1 MLVASDF
8 RERARM
14 ALQNNWL
21 WAVLTGLVA
30 SILGAAT
37 TMLDGGGSGS
47 SSSNSLSE
55 ENLEVLSEAGFDYNM
70 TEILTNPV
78 TQVVLAVLAVIVIAV
93 VIWSIVIFIIG
104 GPVTLGYA
112 KYNLNL
118 VDGNGAQF
126 SDLFSKFDQFGQGFC
141 VQFLRR
147 LFITLWTLL
156 LVIPGI
162 VKSYSYSM
170 AAYIAAENP
179 DMSAS
184 DAITASKELM
194 EGNKWRLFCLDLS
207 FIGWSILCVFTLGI
221 GYLFLRPYR
230 EAAFAA
236 FYREIVLEKMPVT
249 SQPQI
254 DNMVDNDN
262 PYFKEF

>member
-1 MLVASDF
+1 MLCAADF

-30 SILGAAT
+30 TMLGAAT
-37 TMLDGGGSGS
+37 TLLDGNGGGS
-47 SSSNSLSE
+47 SSSSE
-55 ENLEVLSEAGFDYNM
+55 VTEEELEMLEQTGLNM
-70 TEILTNPV
+70 TEILTNPIV
-78 TQVVLAVLAVIVIAV
+78 QAMMMVLGALMIVLVVWAIVIM
-93 VIWSIVIFIIG
+93 IIG
-104 GPVTLGYA
+104 GPITLCYA
-112 KYNLNL
+112 QYNLNL
-118 VDGNGAQF
+118 VDGFNPQL
-126 SDLFSKFDQFGQGFC
+126 SDLFGKFGQFGQGFC

-147 LFITLWTLL
+147 LFIVLWTFLF
-156 LVIPGI
+156 VIPGL

-179 DMSAS
+179 DMTAS

-194 EGNKWRLFCLDLS
+194 DGNKWRLFCLDLS

-221 GYLFLRPYR
+221 GTLFLRPYR

-236 FYREIVLEKMPVT
+236 FYREIVRERTPVMPQQTV
-249 SQPQI
+249 SQ
-254 DNMVDNDN
+254 DN
-262 PYFKEF
+262 PYFSEF

>member
-1 MLVASDF
+1 MMYAKDF
-8 RERARM
+8 RERARL

-30 SILGAAT
+30 SLLGAAT
-37 TMLDGGGSGS
+37 TMLDGGGSS
-47 SSSNSLSE
+47 SSSDVEQEMEQLEQQGVNYTDLLS
-55 ENLEVLSEAGFDYNM
+55 
-70 TEILTNPV
+70 NPIM
-78 TQVVLAVLAVIVIAV
+78 QAVLVFLGVFLIVMVIWAIVIM
-93 VIWSIVIFIIG
+93 FIG
-104 GPVTLGYA
+104 GPITLGYA

-118 VDGNGAQF
+118 VDGNNPQF
-126 SDLFSKFDQFGQGFC
+126 SNLFSKFDCFGQGFC

-147 LFITLWTLL
+147 LFIFLWTML

-179 DMSAS
+179 DMSAT
-184 DAITASKELM
+184 DAINESKRLM
-194 EGNKWRLFCLDLS
+194 DGNKWRLFCLDLS

-221 GYLFLRPYR
+221 GTLFLRPYR

-236 FYREIVLEKMPVT
+236 FYREIVRERTPIVSPEQNYT
-249 SQPQI
+249 Q
-254 DNMVDNDN
+254 DN
-262 PYFKEF
+262 PYFSEF